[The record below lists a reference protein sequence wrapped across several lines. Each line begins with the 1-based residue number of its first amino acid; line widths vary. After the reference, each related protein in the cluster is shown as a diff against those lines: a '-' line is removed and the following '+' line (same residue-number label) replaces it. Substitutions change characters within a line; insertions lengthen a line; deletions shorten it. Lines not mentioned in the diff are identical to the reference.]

1 MAGLEVTV
9 DELRHLGETELGTSD
24 WLLVDQARING
35 FADATEDHQWIH
47 IDAVRA
53 AAGPFGTTI
62 AHGYLTLSLV
72 PRLLDE
78 LLIVTDQVRGTNYGI
93 DRARFTSPVP
103 VGSHVRLAGRLLE
116 VRSRADGGLQYK
128 VAVQM
133 DVRDQDRP
141 ALVAEAI
148 YLTYAAVTETAH
160 AVAEVTG

>member
-9 DELRHLGETELGTSD
+9 DQLRTLGETDLGTSG
-24 WLLVDQARING
+24 WLLMDQQRING
-35 FADATEDHQWIH
+35 FADATEDQQWIH
-47 IDAVRA
+47 VDPARA
-53 AAGPFGTTI
+53 ADGPFGTTI

-103 VGSHVRLAGRLLE
+103 VGSEVRLSGRLLE
-116 VRSRADGGLQYK
+116 VSSRADGGLQYK

-133 DVRDQDRP
+133 HVRDQERP

-148 YLTYAAVTETAH
+148 YLTYSS
-160 AVAEVTG
+160 